1 MDKELGRPFDT
12 PFIDADEAET
22 SFSLVLF
29 PEMNRLDKA
38 CDNETIG

>member
-1 MDKELGRPFDT
+1 MEKEFGRPFDT
-12 PFIDADEAET
+12 PFIDVDEAET
-22 SFSLVLF
+22 SFSLALF